1 MVTLNNV
8 FLIILERSDSI
19 VFSVYSRSS
28 LKKTDF
34 RWMRKRLYSSRLMF
48 NIFTK
53 LTKSWWDKIECN
65 MFCFISVRVR
75 TVLRFLVQKSS
86 GNTKDCLEIN
96 LWRKKEHRKTFR
108 SMRNFFRVTMFNW
121 LFSWFFRIINVYQ
134 LFYTLNTVFFK
145 YIICEVN
152 SREVETQKKFFVRY
166 HLYRYYLKTVTDD
179 LN

>member
-1 MVTLNNV
+1 M
-8 FLIILERSDSI
+8 IILERSDSI
-19 VFSVYSRSS
+19 FFSVYSRSS

-53 LTKSWWDKIECN
+53 LTKSWWDKIQCN

-134 LFYTLNTVFFK
+134 FFFTLNTLFDKVD
-145 YIICEVN
+145 
-152 SREVETQKKFFVRY
+152 SREVETREKKIVWY
-166 HLYRYYLKTVTDD
+166 HLYRFF
-179 LN
+179 